1 MPIAQSI
8 LLTGA
13 GNGIGRAL
21 ALSYAAPGVRLAL
34 VDRDAGR
41 LQETASL
48 CERQGA
54 AVACAHLDVCDRDAL
69 SAWIRAVDDER
80 AVDLAITS
88 AGIAGARNFGRL
100 LEDPNRARAVVA
112 TNLTGT
118 INTLD
123 PLVERM
129 SMRGRGHLAVMGSLL
144 GLRGLPYCPAYAA
157 SKAAIHNYAEG
168 LGAALT
174 DHGIRVT
181 IIAPGFVATRMSREI
196 FSPKPLA
203 VSEERAVRIIRRGLD
218 RGARLIA
225 FPRLL
230 YWTIRLSRLI
240 PSRWVDRA
248 IGLVDVDVFESY
260 EAGSG

>member
-1 MPIAQSI
+1 

-144 GLRGLPYCPAYAA
+144 GLPYCPAYAA
-157 SKAAIHNYAEG
+157 SKAAIHNYAG
-168 LGAALT
+168 ALGAALR

-181 IIAPGFVATRMSREI
+181 IIAPGFVTTRMSREI